1 MDTSKRPEFWSL
13 YTAGPGRLAAALAL
27 LPLVALARAET
38 WSSIKSTGGLVVGAP
53 FHSTDG
59 WLLGI
64 RARLSRLD
72 SKDTRAPNG
81 GLSCVSTQAV
91 VEGSN
96 IYLTIVSGEARGPIG
111 AVCPAAKL
119 GQIAPGTY
127 QVFYR
132 GPNEPATLLKEI
144 ELKR

>member
-1 MDTSKRPEFWSL
+1 VVASVAE
-13 YTAGPGRLAAALAL
+13 AVRLIAATLAL
-27 LPLVALARAET
+27 LPLAALARAET
-38 WSSIKSTGGLVVGAP
+38 WTSIKSTGGLVVSAP

-72 SKDTRAPNG
+72 SKDKRAPHG

-119 GQIAPGTY
+119 GEIPQGSY
-127 QVFYR
+127 KVFYR
-132 GPNEPATLLKEI
+132 GPNEPATLLKEVD
-144 ELKR
+144 LKR